1 MPVRRADVTRL
12 NEKMSPTPPN
22 ATDGLSIRV
31 YYEDTDT
38 GGVVYYANYLKFFE
52 RGRTEW
58 LRALG
63 VDQRELAAREQM
75 MFVVRHADIAYRQPA
90 RLDDRIDI
98 RTTVADLRAST
109 VVFHQQALRDGALLA
124 SATVQICAVH
134 ADTFK
139 PIRLSP
145 SLRDLFNKAL
155 H

>member
-1 MPVRRADVTRL
+1 M
-12 NEKMSPTPPN
+12 NGK
-22 ATDGLSIRV
+22 ATNPASELTIRV

-75 MFVVRHADIAYRQPA
+75 MFVVRHADIAYQQAA
-90 RLDDRIDI
+90 RLDDIIHI
-98 RTTVADLRAST
+98 RTTISQLRAAT
-109 VVFHQQALRDGALLA
+109 LDFHQQAWRDDQLLA
-124 SATVQICAVH
+124 TATIQICTVH
-134 ADTFK
+134 ANTFK

-145 SLRDLFNKAL
+145 AMRDLFNKAI

>member
-1 MPVRRADVTRL
+1 M
-12 NEKMSPTPPN
+12 TPDRTNPP
-22 ATDGLSIRV
+22 GELSIRV

-63 VDQRELAAREQM
+63 MDQHTLATREQM
-75 MFVVRHADIAYRQPA
+75 MFVVKHADIAYRQPA
-90 RLDDRIDI
+90 RLDDCILV
-98 RTTVADLRAST
+98 RTSVTDLGAST
-109 VVFHQQALRDGALLA
+109 IQFSQQAVRGDTLLA
-124 SATVQICAVH
+124 SADIQICTVH
-134 ADTFK
+134 AVSFK

-145 SLRDLFNKAL
+145 SIRDLLEKAL

>member
-1 MPVRRADVTRL
+1 
-12 NEKMSPTPPN
+12 MSAIPPG
-22 ATDGLSIRV
+22 ASGDLSIRV
-31 YYEDTDT
+31 YYEDTDA

-63 VDQRELAAREQM
+63 VDQRELAAREHM

-90 RLDDRIDI
+90 RLDDQIVI
-98 RTTVADLRAST
+98 RTAVASLRAST
-109 VVFHQQALRDGALLA
+109 LVFQQQALRDEELLA
-124 SATVQICAVH
+124 SATVQICTVH
-134 ADTFK
+134 ATTFK

-145 SLRDLFNKAL
+145 TLRDLLNKAL

>member
-1 MPVRRADVTRL
+1 MNPDRINL
-12 NEKMSPTPPN
+12 PGE
-22 ATDGLSIRV
+22 LFIRV

-63 VDQRELAAREQM
+63 MDQHTLATQEQM
-75 MFVVRHADIAYRQPA
+75 MFVVKHADIAYRQPA
-90 RLDDRIDI
+90 RLDDRILI
-98 RTTVADLRAST
+98 RTAVTELGAST
-109 VVFHQQALRDGALLA
+109 IRFRQQALRGDTLLA
-124 SATVQICAVH
+124 SADIDICTVH
-134 ADTFK
+134 ALSFK

-145 SLRDLFNKAL
+145 PVRDLLEKAL

>member
-1 MPVRRADVTRL
+1 MTPVRPKL
-12 NEKMSPTPPN
+12 PGE
-22 ATDGLSIRV
+22 LSIRV

-63 VDQRELAAREQM
+63 LDQRELAAREQM

-98 RTTVADLRAST
+98 LTNLDELRASSIL
-109 VVFHQQALRDGALLA
+109 FRQQALRDGAILA
-124 SATVQICAVH
+124 SASIQVCTVH
-134 ADTFK
+134 AATFK

-145 SLRDLFNKAL
+145 PIRDLLEKAL

>member
-1 MPVRRADVTRL
+1 MIT
-12 NEKMSPTPPN
+12 KTPNPSG
-22 ATDGLSIRV
+22 ALAIRV

-63 VDQRELAAREQM
+63 VDQRELAAQEQM
-75 MFVVRHADIAYRQPA
+75 MFVVRHADIAYRQAA
-90 RLDDRIDI
+90 RLDDVIHIHTSISR
-98 RTTVADLRAST
+98 LRAST
-109 VVFHQQALRDGALLA
+109 LDFHQQAWREDELLA
-124 SATVQICAVH
+124 AATVQICTVH
-134 ADTFK
+134 ARTFK

-145 SLRDLFNKAL
+145 ALRDLLNKAI

>member
-1 MPVRRADVTRL
+1 
-12 NEKMSPTPPN
+12 MSV
-22 ATDGLSIRV
+22 RV

-58 LRALG
+58 LRSLG
-63 VDQRELAAREQM
+63 MDQRELATREQM

-98 RTTVADLRAST
+98 RTTVAELRAST
-109 VVFHQQALRDGALLA
+109 LVFHQQALRDGELLV
-124 SATVQICAVH
+124 SATVQVCTVH
-134 ADTFK
+134 AATFK
-139 PIRLSP
+139 PIRLP
-145 SLRDLFNKAL
+145 PAIRDLLNKAL

>member
-1 MPVRRADVTRL
+1 
-12 NEKMSPTPPN
+12 MSPSPDYPSG
-22 ATDGLSIRV
+22 DLSIRV

-90 RLDDRIDI
+90 RLDDQIDI

-109 VVFHQQALRDGALLA
+109 LVFRQQALRDGELLA
-124 SATVQICAVH
+124 SATVQICTVH
-134 ADTFK
+134 ATTFK

-145 SLRDLFNKAL
+145 SLRDLLNKAL

>member
-1 MPVRRADVTRL
+1 MNSASSD
-12 NEKMSPTPPN
+12 
-22 ATDGLSIRV
+22 ATGELSVRV

-58 LRALG
+58 LRSLG
-63 VDQRELAAREQM
+63 MDQRELVTREQM

-98 RTTVADLRAST
+98 RTTVAELRAST
-109 VVFHQQALRDGALLA
+109 LVFHQQALRDGELLV
-124 SATVQICAVH
+124 SATVQVCTVH
-134 ADTFK
+134 AVTFK

-145 SLRDLFNKAL
+145 AIRDLLNKAL

>member
-1 MPVRRADVTRL
+1 
-12 NEKMSPTPPN
+12 MSPIPAN
-22 ATDGLSIRV
+22 ASGDLSIRV

-90 RLDDRIDI
+90 RLDDQIDI

-109 VVFHQQALRDGALLA
+109 LVFQQQAMRGGELLA
-124 SATVQICAVH
+124 SATVQICTVH
-134 ADTFK
+134 ATTFK

-145 SLRDLFNKAL
+145 TLRDLLNKAL

>member
-1 MPVRRADVTRL
+1 MNPDR
-12 NEKMSPTPPN
+12 PN
-22 ATDGLSIRV
+22 LPGELTIRV

-63 VDQRELAAREQM
+63 MDQHTLATQEQM
-75 MFVVRHADIAYRQPA
+75 IFVVKHADIAYRQPA
-90 RLDDRIDI
+90 RLDDCILV
-98 RTTVADLRAST
+98 RTSVTGLGAST
-109 VVFHQQALRDGALLA
+109 IRFGQQALRGDTLLA
-124 SATVQICAVH
+124 TADIQICTVH
-134 ADTFK
+134 AQSFK

-145 SLRDLFNKAL
+145 SIRNQLEKAL

>member
-1 MPVRRADVTRL
+1 MISAFTQ
-12 NEKMSPTPPN
+12 PP
-22 ATDGLSIRV
+22 GVLSIRV

-52 RGRTEW
+52 RARTEW

-63 VDQRELAAREQM
+63 VDQHELAAREQL

-90 RLDDRIDI
+90 RLDDLIDI
-98 RTTVADLRAST
+98 HTTVEELGAST
-109 VVFHQQALRDGALLA
+109 LRFHQQARRTETLLA
-124 SATVQICAVH
+124 TADIQICTVH
-134 ADTFK
+134 AVTFK

-145 SLRDLFNKAL
+145 SLRDLLQKAL

>member
-1 MPVRRADVTRL
+1 MNPA
-12 NEKMSPTPPN
+12 SSN
-22 ATDGLSIRV
+22 ATGTLSVRV

-58 LRALG
+58 LRSLG
-63 VDQRELAAREQM
+63 MDQRELATREQM

-98 RTTVADLRAST
+98 RTTVAEMRAST
-109 VVFHQQALRDGALLA
+109 LVFDQQALRDGELLA
-124 SATVQICAVH
+124 SATVQVCAVH
-134 ADTFK
+134 AATFK
-139 PIRLSP
+139 PMRLSP
-145 SLRDLFNKAL
+145 AIRDLLNKAL

>member
-1 MPVRRADVTRL
+1 MNSASSD
-12 NEKMSPTPPN
+12 
-22 ATDGLSIRV
+22 ATGELSVRV

-58 LRALG
+58 LRSLG
-63 VDQRELAAREQM
+63 MDQRELATREQM

-98 RTTVADLRAST
+98 RTTVAELRAST
-109 VVFHQQALRDGALLA
+109 LVFHQQALRDGELLV
-124 SATVQICAVH
+124 SATVQVCTVH
-134 ADTFK
+134 AATFK

-145 SLRDLFNKAL
+145 AIRDLLNKAL

>member
-1 MPVRRADVTRL
+1 MNAAQ
-12 NEKMSPTPPN
+12 PN
-22 ATDGLSIRV
+22 ASGDLSIRV

-63 VDQRELAAREQM
+63 IDQRELATREQM

-90 RLDDRIDI
+90 RLDDQIDI

-109 VVFHQQALRDGALLA
+109 LMFHQQALRGGELLA
-124 SATVQICAVH
+124 TATVQVCAVH
-134 ADTFK
+134 ATTFK
-139 PIRLSP
+139 PVRLSL
-145 SLRDLFNKAL
+145 SLRDLLNKAL